1 MCCQFG
7 AQRSA
12 LATVAASYA
21 GFLVPAS
28 ASAPAALC
36 CCCTFCSDRAAFR
49 YCTSNC
55 PLKCATITSS
65 QSRQRAAS
73 KPKIKAVKEESQKQL
88 KKNLILFAVAAAAAT
103 ATGSISNRL
112 RCRVALTLNFCKF
125 IRALYD
131 PPLWLGALLPTLR
144 SFVAVTFGNFHYF
157 MSSSLSSSPSASP
170 SPSAPSSSAHHRRQ
184 LRRRSQSKFY
194 TPLFAAKQK
203 LNKI

>member
-1 MCCQFG
+1 MPCGGVASIAQTSVSSCCGCRSYCCSCFSYAPPSHSPSLSLSVSFFDFTAKLRMRMQQTAFLLWPFAIVPPMCCQFG

-28 ASAPAALC
+28 APAPAALC

-88 KKNLILFAVAAAAAT
+88 KKKLNSICGCSSGSNSNGQHQQPAA
-103 ATGSISNRL
+103 
-112 RCRVALTLNFCKF
+112 
-125 IRALYD
+125 
-131 PPLWLGALLPTLR
+131 
-144 SFVAVTFGNFHYF
+144 
-157 MSSSLSSSPSASP
+157 LSS
-170 SPSAPSSSAHHRRQ
+170 RINVEF
-184 LRRRSQSKFY
+184 L
-194 TPLFAAKQK
+194 
-203 LNKI
+203 

>member
-1 MCCQFG
+1 MRMQQTAFLLWPFAIVPPMCCQFG

-21 GFLVPAS
+21 GFLVPPS
-28 ASAPAALC
+28 VPAAAASLC

-88 KKNLILFAVAAAAAT
+88 KKKNLILFAVAAAAA
-103 ATGSISNRL
+103 AAAMGSISNRL

-131 PPLWLGALLPTLR
+131 PPLWLCPLLPTLR

-157 MSSSLSSSPSASP
+157 MSSSLSSSPS
-170 SPSAPSSSAHHRRQ
+170 PSS
-184 LRRRSQSKFY
+184 
-194 TPLFAAKQK
+194 
-203 LNKI
+203 

>member
-1 MCCQFG
+1 MCDDYQQPKQAAGGFKAKNKG
-7 AQRSA
+7 SQR
-12 LATVAASYA
+12 
-21 GFLVPAS
+21 GE
-28 ASAPAALC
+28 
-36 CCCTFCSDRAAFR
+36 
-49 YCTSNC
+49 
-55 PLKCATITSS
+55 
-65 QSRQRAAS
+65 
-73 KPKIKAVKEESQKQL
+73 PKTAK

-157 MSSSLSSSPSASP
+157 MSSSLSSSPSTSASP
-170 SPSAPSSSAHHRRQ
+170 SPSASSCSAHHRRQ